1 MKEILFFLFVLTL
14 FMPRVNISGLT
25 ISDVFLVLNIFIL
38 FFQKIGLSKF
48 ERGYFKVLFFF
59 LLLYLLEEIVHIVL
73 SLNYYS
79 YMVFVADKIAYVY
92 FFILSFVIIS
102 FSHIIKKNK
111 FIQLISVSLVVNSI
125 ILPYFFLL
133 MNIGNYNKLSSLFVK
148 PNQLALFLILTPVIF
163 ILLDYAK
170 NRDSKNIHKINYFI
184 LLLYPPM
191 LATAS
196 KSGLLVLFL
205 MHVVIFI
212 FSYKKLSNAMK
223 IIYVM
228 ILISFF
234 LLLNPV
240 TFEYFLSSIVV
251 ETFPQFNRV
260 AQFLFF
266 SDSIQTFDSFRN
278 INNREGL
285 QIFSDHPF
293 FGVGF
298 GLDILLTSTG
308 HEIHNTYI
316 RILATLGIIGSLF
329 FTMFSLYYIF
339 LFKVF
344 FQTFIIICLIGIVFI
359 YGVYHDIFTSRYYF
373 FMYVILIYT
382 LSSSKYFNIKIKGGN
397 YA

>member
-48 ERGYFKVLFFF
+48 ERGYFKVLLFF

-92 FFILSFVIIS
+92 FLILSFLIIS

-111 FIQLISVSLVVNSI
+111 FIQLISVSFVVNSI

-148 PNQLALFLILTPVIF
+148 PNQLAFFLILTPVIF

-205 MHVVIFI
+205 MQVVIFI

-285 QIFSDHPF
+285 QIFSNHPF